1 VQARALLFGIVL
13 AVAGAT
19 SCALFR
25 GHSKVAQGQ
34 LYQSGDGN
42 YDPYFQSV
50 HQQQTAAAA
59 WPDEKKAARKPLVT
73 ALAAKPTA
81 SDESLVRETRS
92 RAKEGKL
99 DGAINAAIEE
109 TKRAETDRAARLEAA
124 SRKLEQL
131 AKEGH
136 QLEDE
141 AKKEYENRGAEKAD
155 EKKSEKKRE
164 LRHELSAAV
173 DVVESLAKDAKSDAE
188 DAEEFVA
195 DLAVAQGK
203 APPKEPKEKP
213 SDTSPAPPRKPE
225 PAAPAASTKRRPAK
239 PRPPE
244 PPSEKPE
251 KPAKPAK
258 PPDEVFNP

>member
-1 VQARALLFGIVL
+1 VQARALVFGIILV
-13 AVAGAT
+13 VAGAS
-19 SCALFR
+19 SCALFQGR
-25 GHSKVAQGQ
+25 SKVAQGQ

-42 YDPYFQSV
+42 YDPYFQTV

-73 ALAAKPTA
+73 ALDAKPTA

-92 RAKEGKL
+92 RAKDGKL
-99 DGAINAAIEE
+99 DGALNAAIEE
-109 TKRAETDRAARLEAA
+109 TKRAETDRAARLESA
-124 SRKLEQL
+124 SKKLEQL

-141 AKKEYENRGAEKAD
+141 AKREYENRGAEKAD

-173 DVVESLAKDAKSDAE
+173 DVVESLAKDAKNGAE

-195 DLAVAQGK
+195 ELAVAQGK
-203 APPKEPKEKP
+203 EPPKEPKEKP
-213 SDTSPAPPRKPE
+213 ADTSPEPPRKPE
-225 PAAPAASTKRRPAK
+225 PVAAPAPTKKPAK
-239 PRPPE
+239 PRPPA

-258 PPDEVFNP
+258 QPDEVFNP